1 MLKKNLNEHLSTEN
15 KGARVSVI
23 SGLITSF
30 RNIYI
35 EILDLYF
42 FCTAGSSFHSN
53 VCIIYFFTLGLNDRN
68 DEKKNLQQH
77 A

>member
-1 MLKKNLNEHLSTEN
+1 MLKKKSNKHLSTEN

-30 RNIYI
+30 KNIYI

-42 FCTAGSSFHSN
+42 FCTAASSFDSN
-53 VCIIYFFTLGLNDRN
+53 VCIIYFFTLGLNDN